1 MLNERG
7 RTMIYPK
14 QLMSIKELKTMG
26 FSEYQLRQFS
36 HDPQAPVVRAGKR
49 GQIKFDTTKLD
60 DYLAILRNKK
70 AGNNDSI
77 PWCER
82 KKRLFAN

>member
-1 MLNERG
+1 
-7 RTMIYPK
+7 MIYPK
-14 QLMSIKELKTMG
+14 QLMSIKELRILG

-60 DYLAILRNKK
+60 DYLEVLRNRKI
-70 AGNNDSI
+70 NNNVSI
-77 PWCER
+77 PWNER
-82 KKRLFAN
+82 KKRLIAN

>member
-1 MLNERG
+1 
-7 RTMIYPK
+7 MIYPK
-14 QLMSIKELKTMG
+14 QLMSIKELKTLG

-60 DYLAILRNKK
+60 NYLEIMRNKK
-70 AGNNDSI
+70 VSNNASI
-77 PWCER
+77 SWSER

>member
-1 MLNERG
+1 
-7 RTMIYPK
+7 MIYPK

-26 FSEYQLRQFS
+26 FSEYQLRQFA

-60 DYLAILRNKK
+60 DYLAVLRNKK
-70 AGNNDSI
+70 VNNYASV
-77 PWCER
+77 PWEER

>member
-1 MLNERG
+1 MN
-7 RTMIYPK
+7 YPK
-14 QLMSIKELKTMG
+14 QLMSIKELKTLG

-60 DYLAILRNKK
+60 NYLEIMRNKK
-70 AGNNDSI
+70 VSNNASI
-77 PWCER
+77 SWSER